1 MCPVIPI
8 LILSAVGLLGA
19 AYFPLMCLIEEWIE
33 NKNKKLKEEIK
44 ELKKQISEAEAEIEV
59 LVAEEVER
67 RRPKALTESKVKYIK
82 GLMPQEEKEL
92 KKLNSNQIK
101 SKEL

>member
-19 AYFPLMCLIEEWIE
+19 AYFPLMCLIEEWID

-44 ELKKQISEAEAEIEV
+44 ELKKQISEAEAEV
-59 LVAEEVER
+59 LVAEEVDR
-67 RRPKALTESKVKYIK
+67 MRPKALTESKVKYIK
-82 GLMPQEEKEL
+82 GLILQGEKEID
-92 KKLNSNQIK
+92 KLNR
-101 SKEL
+101 